1 MDYSIQINN
10 ILDNLAKK
18 FNVPV
23 EKLFEILHKQAKV
36 ELLNNCL
43 ELIVWLVI
51 CTSVYIIIKKE
62 IKKKKMDEYYDMFE
76 DDGVWGVCKIIYIIL
91 GGLIGFTGTIISTQ
105 SVIQI
110 FLNPNYYIMEQI
122 LKMLNK

>member
-51 CTSVYIIIKKE
+51 CTSIYIIIKKE
-62 IKKKKMDEYYDMFE
+62 IKKAKEEEYYDMFTDE
-76 DDGVWGVCKIIYIIL
+76 GAWGVCKIIYIIL
-91 GGLIGFTGTIISTQ
+91 GSVIGFAGVIISTQ
-105 SVIQI
+105 NIIQI